1 MKSIILFMPHDFLVI
16 NTIRNTDSPLIL
28 VSGSASAGKEQ
39 GEDQQGAAR
48 GFSVRNNAVYD
59 SDS

>member
-1 MKSIILFMPHDFLVI
+1 MPHDFLVI